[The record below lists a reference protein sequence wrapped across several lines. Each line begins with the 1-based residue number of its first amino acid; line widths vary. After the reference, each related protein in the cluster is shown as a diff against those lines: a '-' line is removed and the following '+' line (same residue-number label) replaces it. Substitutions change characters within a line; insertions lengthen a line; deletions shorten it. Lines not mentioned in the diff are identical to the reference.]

1 MTTPTAPLYRLD
13 QLPGATLGEIRA
25 KEAELASIK
34 SWRGIAKL
42 VASAALAIVGIIGA
56 LYNIFTVLVLWSYG
70 VSIAAVGVGCA
81 AFQKFWT
88 DRREGDKIL
97 EEWREC
103 QADLANGTS
112 FRRLLESGNKR
123 ELTWTQIQEA
133 HQQFK
138 KVTSIVK

>member
-1 MTTPTAPLYRLD
+1 MTAPAAPLYRID
-13 QLPGATLGEIRA
+13 QLPSATLGEIRA
-25 KEAELASIK
+25 KEAELVSIK

-42 VASAALAIVGIIGA
+42 VASAALAIVGLIGA
-56 LYNIFTVLVLWSYG
+56 LYNIFTTLVPWIYG
-70 VSIAAVGVGCA
+70 VSVVAVGVGCA

-88 DRREGDKIL
+88 DRRDGDKIL

-103 QADLANGTS
+103 QADLANGTL

-123 ELTWTQIQEA
+123 ELTWAQIQEA

-138 KVTSIVK
+138 KIASSIK